1 MHTIDVVEIAG
12 AMLVLI
18 PFAAS
23 QAGRLGQRTRT
34 YQVLNLVGSGALAA
48 IAAVE
53 SSWGFLLLEGTWAVV
68 SLVGLIVVLR
78 RPSAS
83 QPSASQP
90 AATRP
95 GP

>member
-23 QAGRLGQRTRT
+23 QAGRLRQRTLT
-34 YQVLNLVGSGALAA
+34 YQLLNLVGSGALAI

-53 SSWGFLLLEGTWAVV
+53 SSWGFLLLEGTWAIV
-68 SLVGLIVVLR
+68 SLFGLVAVLR
-78 RPSAS
+78 RPTAGH
-83 QPSASQP
+83 PTPTPP
-90 AATRP
+90 AT
-95 GP
+95 